1 MRGNRSASKTKH
13 KAVDELNETS
23 DYSKRGIETGLKPAY
38 TVKACDFF
46 PHAKEPRMV
55 GTLRMATS
63 SKLGETILNQC

>member
-1 MRGNRSASKTKH
+1 MGNKACVVEKA

-38 TVKACDFF
+38 TEKACDFF

-63 SKLGETILNQC
+63 SNLGETILNQC